1 MRFENCHRDAVGD
14 QCPLPVVKAT
24 RALRELTE
32 PAVLEVRVDNEIAV
46 QNLTRMAAG
55 NRLPVRSEK
64 KGERLFVVT
73 MEAAQPVGDA
83 PVEEPEL
90 TCIPDSRG
98 DLVVAVD
105 AEAMGRGSDEQGKLL
120 MKSFL
125 FAVGQ
130 LPRLPRTMLF
140 YNGGAKLT
148 VEDSASLE
156 DLKGLE
162 AQGVEILTCGTC
174 LNFYGLRTSWLWGA
188 SPTCTPSWRPWRAPG
203 RSSSHDLLGQ
213 RRHYPG
219 QAAGRGGG
227 GHRRHG
233 GARQQRP
240 GRP

>member
-1 MRFENCHRDAVGD
+1 MKTVIVDAVGD

-105 AEAMGRGSDEQGKLL
+105 AEAMGRGSDELGKLL

-174 LNFYGLRTSWLWGA
+174 LNFYGLADKLAVGGVTNMYAIVETLA
-188 SPTCTPSWRPWRAPG
+188 S
-203 RSSSHDLLGQ
+203 
-213 RRHYPG
+213 
-219 QAAGRGGG
+219 AGKVVK
-227 GHRRHG
+227 
-233 GARQQRP
+233 P
-240 GRP
+240 